1 MISSLPEGMQDL
13 TALIEFQ
20 IWLCPKL
27 SRKCREEVR
36 HKIAHVPNIDFDDYF
51 DEDNG
56 SSSKRDDDISVYLQ
70 GEDDEVRAYMSFC
83 YFCTI
88 IVSIIYEVR

>member
-27 SRKCREEVR
+27 SRKCKEEVR
-36 HKIAHVPNIDFDDYF
+36 HKITHVPSIDFDEYF
-51 DEDNG
+51 YEDIG
-56 SSSKRDDDISVYLQ
+56 IS
-70 GEDDEVRAYMSFC
+70 
-83 YFCTI
+83 
-88 IVSIIYEVR
+88 